1 MAGFTMARLAG
12 KIALITGGGS
22 GIGRATA
29 MLFAREAAQVAVV
42 DWDRAAGE
50 ETVAL
55 IRASG
60 GRALFVPTDVTDA
73 EQVEAAV
80 QATVREFGALHVL
93 HNNAGGSTKRDSR
106 VTDAPLEEFWDKM
119 KLDLFGTWLGCRY
132 GIPQIIASGGGSVI
146 NMTSIFALI
155 GTHRK
160 DAYTAAKGAI
170 SALTRSMAV
179 EYAAEKVRVNAIAPG
194 ATATARVLKLIA
206 EDGVTGKSADSQL
219 FGLVQPEDVANA
231 ALFLASDE
239 SRSTTGHILSVDG
252 GLTIS

>member
-1 MAGFTMARLAG
+1 MGRLEG
-12 KIALITGGGS
+12 KIALITGGGA

-29 MLFAREAAQVAVV
+29 VLFAREGARLALADWNMEAA
-42 DWDRAAGE
+42 
-50 ETVAL
+50 ETVAQE
-55 IRASG
+55 IRATG
-60 GRALFVPTDVTDA
+60 GEALAIKVDVSEA

-80 QATVREFGALHVL
+80 QQTVQKFGGLHIL
-93 HNNAGGSTKRDSR
+93 HNNAGGSSARDSN
-106 VTDAPLEEFWDKM
+106 VTEAPTDEFWARIKI
-119 KLDLFGTWLGCRY
+119 DLFGTWLGCRY
-132 GIPQIIASGGGSVI
+132 AIPEIIQSGGGSVI

-160 DAYTAAKGAI
+160 DAYTAAKGGV

-179 EYAAEKVRVNAIAPG
+179 EFAASKVRVNAIAPG
-194 ATATARVLKLIA
+194 ATATDRVIKMMTQ
-206 EDGVTGKSADSQL
+206 DGVTGDSAKAQL
-219 FGLVQPEDVANA
+219 FGMVAPEDVAQA

>member
-1 MAGFTMARLAG
+1 MARLEG
-12 KIALITGGGS
+12 KITLITGGGP

-29 MLFAREAAQVAVV
+29 MLFAQEAAQVSVV